1 LSTSGGSQYLFEQ
14 QWHFRL
20 RLMGKTL
27 VHLAPQSIVSVRDLA
42 PPAGAHRFFQQVWI
56 LAAAIGPVH
65 LAAACLHARPD
76 DPWFVVSDEPTTART
91 FEEYGLRFDV
101 EESFRDDQSG
111 GFQLHKSRLTT
122 PDALE
127 RLLLCLALAT
137 LYLTSLGTGV
147 VQTEQWRR
155 VDHHWER
162 GLSYLQL
169 GAGFRRQQGQRG
181 WQAFPPFQLDPAP
194 DPLPVLASRRTARSS
209 THEEDPLT
217 AA

>member
-1 LSTSGGSQYLFEQ
+1 MTAF
-14 QWHFRL
+14 
-20 RLMGKTL
+20 
-27 VHLAPQSIVSVRDLA
+27 I
-42 PPAGAHRFFQQVWI
+42 
-56 LAAAIGPVH
+56 
-65 LAAACLHARPD
+65 
-76 DPWFVVSDEPTTART
+76 VVSDEPTTART

-111 GFQLHKSRLTT
+111 CFQLHKSRLTT

-147 VQTEQWRR
+147 VQAEQWRR

-181 WQAFPPFQLDPAP
+181 WQAFPPFRLDPAP
-194 DPLPVLASRRTARSS
+194 DSLPVLASRRTARSL